1 MSCST
6 THLQVNALADV
17 CEFHKI
23 SGYYRHMSN
32 SIPCDLSH
40 NLLCP
45 CNVRLVLRCVW
56 VQLLALYKYRQ
67 QCMVRYSAKTWDCS
81 VKHRQCTLLFRNP
94 SLIKGT
100 RSRSALV
107 TRCVSCIKIAFATWA
122 WTGTLMLERRGRDE
136 RGWGGCILFFADSCI
151 DCALSNSLAY
161 CDFALKC
168 GTSSLPSYLILLTQ
182 EAACMFVNQT

>member
-1 MSCST
+1 
-6 THLQVNALADV
+6 
-17 CEFHKI
+17 
-23 SGYYRHMSN
+23 
-32 SIPCDLSH
+32 
-40 NLLCP
+40 
-45 CNVRLVLRCVW
+45 
-56 VQLLALYKYRQ
+56 
-67 QCMVRYSAKTWDCS
+67 MVRYSAKTWDCS
-81 VKHRQCTLLFRNP
+81 VKHRQCPLLFRNP

-100 RSRSALV
+100 RSMWALA

-168 GTSSLPSYLILLTQ
+168 GTSSLAILPH
-182 EAACMFVNQT
+182 FVNTRGSLYVCKSNLVYILPLIVSAVNNLSSSQPSLTHSQKVRMYGFVAF